1 MAIMKQHVSTAVN
14 FANSSFLNSS
24 SNVSARSIGV
34 VDMSADDYPN
44 AKLRMTLNLSTATV
58 EGGAVEVYFLASL
71 DNSVWTD
78 NITPSSSADHTAKLK
93 TAQRIAEFQTGV
105 TTADINLN
113 WVCNDLQRLVGDLP
127 PYWSLCIN
135 NVSGS
140 TLEASGH
147 TIQYHTVSY
156 KGTT

>member
-1 MAIMKQHVSTAVN
+1 MAIMKQHVSTAVA
-14 FANSSFLNSS
+14 FGNSSFLNGTSEA
-24 SNVSARSIGV
+24 SARAIGV
-34 VDMSADDYPN
+34 VDMSTNDYPN
-44 AKLRMTLNLSTATV
+44 AKVRMTLNLSTATV

-78 NITPSSSADHTAKLK
+78 GIVPSSSSDNTLKLRTA
-93 TAQRIAEFQTGV
+93 TRIAEFQTGV
-105 TTADINLN
+105 STADTNLN

-127 PYWSLCIN
+127 PYWSLCVN

-140 TLEASGH
+140 TFEATGH